1 MRNSPHGKPA
11 VEEETDF
18 PFTQIEDVFS
28 PNLTQADAETI
39 PGDAIGVMESTEA
52 VGRDLELAGESHG
65 AEPKSSVEQTTSSEK
80 VETVSV
86 EKTCTDPVATKRSQV
101 ATSTP
106 LSQSPVKTVQP
117 VTEVAETPQKTSVSC
132 NKNGGEEDTTGD
144 NIVNTEE
151 CRTDSRM
158 EMSIAT
164 AANMSKED
172 KTAETSKVT
181 IHTPVSSATK
191 LAKALV
197 QQMTPKTGDSEPV
210 GNPRSTTAAATPN
223 RAGPVAR
230 NVFGDSRDP
239 VLFDSLQL
247 CEYLLL

>member
-11 VEEETDF
+11 IEEETDF

-28 PNLTQADAETI
+28 PNLTQADAETT
-39 PGDAIGVMESTEA
+39 PADATGVMESTEA
-52 VGRDLELAGESHG
+52 VEGPGATGESHG
-65 AEPKSSVEQTTSSEK
+65 SEPKSSVEQTTSSEK

-117 VTEVAETPQKTSVSC
+117 VTEVAETPQKTDASC
-132 NKNGGEEDTTGD
+132 NKSGEEKDTTGH
-144 NIVNTEE
+144 NILNTEE
-151 CRTDSRM
+151 CLTDSRM

-181 IHTPVSSATK
+181 IQTPVSSATK

-210 GNPRSTTAAATPN
+210 GNSGSTTAGATPN
-223 RAGPVAR
+223 TSGPVAR

-239 VLFDSLQL
+239 ILFDSLQL
-247 CEYLLL
+247 CEFLLL